1 MEFVTKVL
9 VVLFGYVTLFYG
21 VLGFHNDPK
30 CGQNVYR
37 QERIIGGE
45 KLNEAEFPWYV
56 SIKETGKHECSGFI
70 INQRMVLTASHCFQD
85 FSDRAAASP
94 RTISVTLAAHHF
106 SHDDGTKYFS
116 KYTKWEQDVK
126 VKRIIR
132 HPQYDAF
139 NQSGKFDIAILLLE
153 TKIQWNHATLPV
165 CLPTKN
171 ESSVPQLTPYAFHSL
186 YDSEFKSGE
195 LATVAGWDTK
205 MNSVKGGESTLQKVQ
220 LKLYDMEECKRLLL
234 EKNIKIK
241 TDIDSSVICAGS
253 NDVGFDSCSGDS
265 GSALLVQ
272 RGNSWVAIGI
282 VSSGYGKCGAGRPGL
297 YTRISSYMD
306 FIDFHNNQDQL
317 SSSILFGKL
326 KSNVPK

>member
-1 MEFVTKVL
+1 MDFVTKVL
-9 VVLFGYVTLFYG
+9 IVLFGYVTLFYG
-21 VLGFHNDPK
+21 VHGFLNDPK

-37 QERIIGGE
+37 NERILGGE

-70 INQRMVLTASHCFQD
+70 INERMVLSASHCFQD

-94 RTISVTLAAHHF
+94 KTISVTLAAYHF
-106 SHDDGTKYFS
+106 SHDEGTTYFT

-132 HPQYDAF
+132 HPSYDAF
-139 NQSGKFDIAILLLE
+139 NESGKFDIAILLLDD
-153 TKIQWNHATLPV
+153 KIQWNHATMPV
-165 CLPTKN
+165 CLPTKT
-171 ESSVPQLTPYAFHSL
+171 ESTLTTKSLHSL

-195 LATVAGWDTK
+195 IATVVGWDTK

-220 LKLYDMEECKRLLL
+220 LKLYDTEECKRLLL

-272 RGNSWVAIGI
+272 RGNAWVAIGI
-282 VSSGYGKCGAGRPGL
+282 VSSGYGKCGAGGRPGL
-297 YTRISSYMD
+297 YTKISSYLD
-306 FIDFHNNQDQL
+306 WIDSHNDQHQL
-317 SSSILFGKL
+317 NSSILFQKL
-326 KSNVPK
+326 NSNMPS